1 MNTRVITIART
12 VGSLGEEVA
21 REVARRL
28 GYRYVDYQI
37 VQQAAQEA
45 GASPEAIAE
54 AQQAPSLL
62 TRLLETLARNPSMPE
77 TVWANPAAP
86 IDSPLYTSGDY
97 RRFVEQVITD
107 VADQGRAV
115 ILGHSA
121 QAVLRGR
128 TDVLRTLVTA
138 SLDHRVRRVMDA
150 MGIDAKEAEKV
161 IKRSDHERIVFMD
174 RIYELGWL
182 SPEDYDVCVNTDH
195 LNPEQVAELV
205 IKAAELR

>member
-21 REVARRL
+21 REVARRMD
-28 GYRYVDYQI
+28 YRYVDYQI
-37 VQQAAQEA
+37 VQQAANDA

-86 IDSPLYTSGDY
+86 IDSPLYTSADY
-97 RRFVEQVITD
+97 RRFVEQVVTD
-107 VADQGRAV
+107 IANQGGAV

-128 TDVLRTLVTA
+128 PDVLRALVTA
-138 SLDHRVRRVMDA
+138 SLDHRVRRVMTM
-150 MGIDAKEAEKV
+150 MGVDAKEAEKTV
-161 IKRSDHERIVFMD
+161 KRSDHERLVFMD

-182 SPEDYDVCVNTDH
+182 SPEAYDICLNTDH
-195 LNPEQVAELV
+195 LNPEQAADLV